1 MTGLGEH
8 QLAEQALRIRSV
20 APSVHSAPSRGT
32 DTVDGVESLADN
44 GSTAEDRSM
53 VDAQVVGLAV
63 DVDAGAAI
71 FWTSGTEAEPTAVR
85 RCHGEWL
92 VMAVGTA

>member
-1 MTGLGEH
+1 
-8 QLAEQALRIRSV
+8 
-20 APSVHSAPSRGT
+20 
-32 DTVDGVESLADN
+32 
-44 GSTAEDRSM
+44 M
-53 VDAQVVGLAV
+53 VDAQVAGLAV